1 MAIISSMRLTVT
13 VLTLGALALLAA
25 CRTPAGGPTPPP
37 PAILRPTNTPRP
49 MAPAGETPTPVP
61 QATPAVPPPSAVA
74 LQLAYIAQGDLWLTG
89 IEGPGERLTE
99 QGGIT
104 DLAWSPD
111 GTRLAYVRQEGS
123 EPRIYLLSAD
133 RSQPPQPLTS
143 GSAPAWSP
151 DSRRLA
157 FNRDYQVYIIDADGS
172 AERRLS
178 QDETWVWGNPVF
190 NAEGESVIAAG
201 APRDFIGA
209 SGNTEFYL
217 YRFPLPT
224 GSPVRLPG
232 LSAPFNGRLPA
243 ALRLAPDGAHLA
255 LFTSF
260 HNNACSAPGDYIV
273 LGSDG
278 SDAHSVVPE
287 KLAQQTDPARDISLV
302 GLGFT
307 WGPAGDRL
315 ALAAQVND
323 CSRFYSEGRGP
334 ILGPAAIY
342 IVDLEARLLAELAKP
357 GSELSWSADGSR
369 LAYVARPSPIQPEG
383 TIFTLAVDGSDERA
397 IGPGQK
403 PVWRP

>member
-1 MAIISSMRLTVT
+1 MRL
-13 VLTLGALALLAA
+13 LTITGLVLGALALLAA
-25 CRTPAGGPTPPP
+25 CSTPAGGPMPTPP
-37 PAILRPTNTPRP
+37 AALRPTNTPRP
-49 MAPAGETPTPVP
+49 TAPPGETPTAAP
-61 QATPAVPPPSAVA
+61 QPTATAIPSPTPPT

-123 EPRIYLLSAD
+123 QPRIYLLSAD

-143 GSAPAWSP
+143 GSAPTWSP

-157 FNRDYQVYIIDADGS
+157 FNRDYQVYVIDAGGS

-178 QDETWVWGNPVF
+178 QDEAWVWGNPAF
-190 NAEGESVIAAG
+190 SADGESVIAAG

-209 SGNTEFYL
+209 AGNTEFYL
-217 YRFPLPT
+217 YRFPLAGGP
-224 GSPVRLPG
+224 PLRLPG

-255 LFTSF
+255 FFTSF

-302 GLGFT
+302 GLGFA
-307 WGPAGDRL
+307 WGQAGDRL

-323 CSRFYSEGRGP
+323 CSRFYSEGQGP
-334 ILGPAAIY
+334 ILGLAAIY
-342 IVDLEARLLAELAKP
+342 VVDLEGRLLAELAKP

-383 TIFTLAVDGSDERA
+383 TIFTLAVDGGDERA

>member
-1 MAIISSMRLTVT
+1 MRLLTVT
-13 VLTLGALALLAA
+13 ALALGALALLAA
-25 CRTPAGGPTPPP
+25 CSTPAGGPTPTP
-37 PAILRPTNTPRP
+37 PAPLRPTNTPQP
-49 MAPAGETPTPVP
+49 TAPPGETPTAAP
-61 QATPAVPPPSAVA
+61 QPTATMPPSPTPAA

-99 QGGIT
+99 QGSIT
-104 DLAWSPD
+104 DLAWSPE
-111 GTRLAYVRQEGS
+111 GARLAYVRQEGS
-123 EPRIYLLSAD
+123 QPRIYLLPAD
-133 RSQPPQPLTS
+133 RSQASQPLTS

-151 DSRRLA
+151 DGRRLA
-157 FNRDYQVYIIDADGS
+157 FNRDYQVYVIGADGS
-172 AERRLS
+172 DERRLS
-178 QDETWVWGNPVF
+178 QDDAWVWGNPAF
-190 NAEGESVIAAG
+190 SADGESVIAAG
-201 APRDFIGA
+201 ALRDFIGA

-217 YRFPLPT
+217 YRFPLAGGPA
-224 GSPVRLPG
+224 VRLPG

-243 ALRLAPDGAHLA
+243 SLRLAPGGAHLA
-255 LFTSF
+255 FFTSF

-273 LGSDG
+273 LESDG
-278 SDAHSVVPE
+278 SSAHSVVPE
-287 KLAQQTDPARDISLV
+287 KLTQQIDPRRDISLV
-302 GLGFT
+302 GLGFA

-323 CSRFYSEGRGP
+323 CSRFYSEGQGP

-342 IVDLEARLLAELAKP
+342 IVDPEGRLLADLAKP

-397 IGPGQK
+397 IGPGQR